1 MLAPVPVNLK
11 SLFSR
16 PSHAGQIPWMR
27 SMICARVLRYANMLF
42 THCIQSDIKCTILK
56 KRNMGTRTL
65 SEVEKKQ
72 SGNGIYFGRGDVD
85 LVEQSLEQSSRALML
100 QQVLKEYT

>member
-1 MLAPVPVNLK
+1 
-11 SLFSR
+11 
-16 PSHAGQIPWMR
+16 
-27 SMICARVLRYANMLF
+27 MLF

-65 SEVEKKQ
+65 SEVEKSNQ
-72 SGNGIYFGRGDVD
+72 GMDSEFILDVD